1 MIRFIVEYRRWC
13 SYTQELTDWT
23 NYYTTHD
30 INRATE
36 MYAQHVSQHP
46 TEQVRMLSFREEPLT
61 HYEFDPFPKN
71 EQEEAA

>member
-1 MIRFIVEYRRWC
+1 MTRFIVEYRRWC
-13 SYTQELTDWT
+13 QYTDELTEWT

-46 TEQVRMLSFREEPLT
+46 KEEVRMISFIGDALT
-61 HYEFDPFPKN
+61 HYSFDPTP
-71 EQEEAA
+71 EEDAA